1 MLKSQSVLWA
11 LLLAS
16 AFSRPIFADEFKVD
30 FLPSGN
36 PLEFT
41 FNYDLATNHFTDNN
55 PVIWISGGGEIFD
68 FGTDNVLATT
78 LPGCAVGPTGDAQ
91 IFNCLIATTLTDPT
105 VLFQWT
111 VSKGAGYTSAN
122 QVADLL
128 LTISDSTGS
137 LSIDSGAT
145 LGTGLCAS
153 GFSPP
158 CGYGGAT
165 FSGTFTVSPTPEP
178 ASAGLALAGIGL
190 MIGISRRRAL
200 PSRVRE

>member
-1 MLKSQSVLWA
+1 MLKKPSILCA

-16 AFSRPIFADEFKVD
+16 AFSRPIFAAEFKVD
-30 FLPSGN
+30 FLPSGD
-36 PLEFT
+36 PLEFI

-55 PVIWISGGGEIFD
+55 PVFWVSGGGEIFD
-68 FGTDNVLATT
+68 FGTDNVSAAT
-78 LPGCAVGPTGDAQ
+78 LPACAVGPTGDAQ

-128 LTISDSTGS
+128 LTITDSTGS
-137 LSIDSGAT
+137 LSIDSGPT
-145 LGTGLCAS
+145 LGTGQCAA
-153 GFSPP
+153 GFTPP

-165 FSGTFTVSPTPEP
+165 FTGNFVVTPTPEP
-178 ASAGLALAGIGL
+178 TTAGLAVAGLGL
-190 MIGISRRRAL
+190 LIAASRWRARS
-200 PSRVRE
+200 SRDRE